1 MWTLTNDP
9 AQSNFSAQ
17 SSPRSARSSGR
28 RKRIADD
35 PTDSA
40 PVRLLDT
47 HRRRRGQ
54 AGKSISGKRIGGRSI
69 SGKPI
74 VLWHPASDASGSSV
88 RGSDARGFEVRGF
101 EVRGFDVRGEAA
113 AVVHGL
119 GLELVDAPAV
129 GANALPGNPEVVAH
143 LVEASGVEAG
153 GSCAVPAA
161 VDGSELCFVGLDPGA
176 VYAAAARNPGAH
188 PIVLPSGA
196 PLLSKIVWGSRHGSV
211 LGHVIEIAD
220 GPGSR
225 NSAAVVTGVAQAVRA
240 HGWSV
245 VVLDADACSD
255 TRWGI
260 DGGMRWPEVLAA
272 IEDGPA
278 ASTLE
283 LLPRL
288 AGVHLVTFA
297 PGQGQ
302 GLDEAGLTRAIDAF
316 SRAVDVVLVDRGPVA
331 LSRWLSGDVGGVR
344 RDRIVCLQRPW
355 ALGHSGTEDSR
366 HGTEDAR
373 HSADW
378 SVLGVRPRGCD
389 SRAEAAKIGAAWAGS
404 IQGRSVISAARG
416 LARKV
421 WIPQMEA
428 GRGIGEKSPARSR
441 WIA

>member
-17 SSPRSARSSGR
+17 SSPGSARSSGR
-28 RKRIADD
+28 RKRTADD
-35 PTDSA
+35 PVDSA
-40 PVRLLDT
+40 PARLLDT
-47 HRRRRGQ
+47 HRSRRGQ

-74 VLWHPASDASGSSV
+74 VLWHPVSDGPAMGSAV
-88 RGSDARGFEVRGF
+88 RGFDVRGF
-101 EVRGFDVRGEAA
+101 EARGFDVRGEAA

-143 LVEASGVEAG
+143 LVEVSGVGAG

-161 VDGSELCFVGLDPGA
+161 VDGAELCFVGLDPGS

-211 LGHVIEIAD
+211 LGRVIEIAD

-225 NSAAVVTGVAQAVRA
+225 NSAAVAAGVAQAVRA
-240 HGWSV
+240 HAWSV
-245 VVLDADACSD
+245 VVLDADVCSD
-255 TRWGI
+255 TRWGV

-283 LLPRL
+283 LLPLL

-316 SRAVDVVLVDRGPVA
+316 SRAVDVVIVDRGPVA
-331 LSRWLSGDVGGVR
+331 VDGWLRSESGGVR
-344 RDRIVCLQRPW
+344 RERIVCLQRPW

-366 HGTEDAR
+366 HGTADAR

-404 IQGRSVISAARG
+404 IQGSSVISAARR

-428 GRGIGEKSPARSR
+428 GRGVGEKLPARSR
-441 WIA
+441 WAS

>member
-1 MWTLTNDP
+1 MWTLTNEP

-17 SSPRSARSSGR
+17 PSPRSARSSGR
-28 RKRIADD
+28 RKRTADD
-35 PTDSA
+35 PADSA

-54 AGKSISGKRIGGRSI
+54 GGKPITGMPI

-74 VLWHPASDASGSSV
+74 VMWHRAPDGPGRGHDASGSGMSGFSV
-88 RGSDARGFEVRGF
+88 QA
-101 EVRGFDVRGEAA
+101 FDVRGEAA

-129 GANALPGNPEVVAH
+129 GVNALSGNPEVVAH

-153 GSCAVPAA
+153 SSCVLPAVA
-161 VDGSELCFVGLDPGA
+161 DGSELCFVGLDPGA
-176 VYAAAARNPGAH
+176 VYTAAARNPGAH

-211 LGHVIEIAD
+211 LGRVIEIAD

-225 NSAAVVTGVAQAVRA
+225 NSAAVVAGVAQAVRG

-245 VVLDADACSD
+245 VVLDVDACSD
-255 TRWGI
+255 TRWGV

-302 GLDEAGLTRAIDAF
+302 GLDEADLARAIDAF

-331 LSRWLSGDVGGVR
+331 VDGWLGSESGQAR
-344 RDRIVCLQRPW
+344 RDRIVCLHRPW
-355 ALGHSGTEDSR
+355 ALAQRGTADSR
-366 HGTEDAR
+366 HGAADVR
-373 HSADW
+373 GVDW

-416 LARKV
+416 LAQKV
-421 WIPQMEA
+421 WIPHMEA
-428 GRGIGEKSPARSR
+428 GRGVGEKLPARSR
-441 WIA
+441 WAV

>member
-28 RKRIADD
+28 RKRTADD
-35 PTDSA
+35 PADSA

-54 AGKSISGKRIGGRSI
+54 AGKRISGKPI
-69 SGKPI
+69 SSKPI
-74 VLWHPASDASGSSV
+74 VLWHPASEPSDSSV
-88 RGSDARGFEVRGF
+88 RGSDVRGF

-119 GLELVDAPAV
+119 GLELVDASAV
-129 GANALPGNPEVVAH
+129 GANALPGDQEVVAH
-143 LVEASGVEAG
+143 LVEASGAEAG
-153 GSCAVPAA
+153 GSCAVP
-161 VDGSELCFVGLDPGA
+161 VGVEGSELCFVGHDAGA
-176 VYAAAARNPGAH
+176 VYAAAARHPGTH

-211 LGHVIEIAD
+211 LGRVIEIAD

-225 NSAAVVTGVAQAVRA
+225 NSAAVVVGVAQAVRG

-255 TRWGI
+255 TRWGV

-297 PGQGQ
+297 PGQGR
-302 GLDEAGLTRAIDAF
+302 GLDEAGLARAIDAF

-331 LSRWLSGDVGGVR
+331 VDGWLHSEPGRAR
-344 RDRIVCLQRPW
+344 RERIVCLQRPW
-355 ALGHSGTEDSR
+355 AIGHSGTADSR
-366 HGTEDAR
+366 HGTADVR
-373 HSADW
+373 HGDDW
-378 SVLGVRPRGCD
+378 CVLGVRPRGCD

-404 IQGRSVISAARG
+404 LQGRSVISAARG

-428 GRGIGEKSPARSR
+428 GRGIGEKLPARSR
-441 WIA
+441 WAA

>member
-35 PTDSA
+35 PADSA

-47 HRRRRGQ
+47 HRSRRGQ

-69 SGKPI
+69 SSKPI

-101 EVRGFDVRGEAA
+101 DGRGEAA

-129 GANALPGNPEVVAH
+129 GANALTGNQEVVAH
-143 LVEASGVEAG
+143 LVEVSGVEAG
-153 GSCAVPAA
+153 SSCVLPAVA
-161 VDGSELCFVGLDPGA
+161 DGSELCFVGLDPGA

-211 LGHVIEIAD
+211 LGRVIEIAD

-225 NSAAVVTGVAQAVRA
+225 NSAAVVAGVAQAVRG

-255 TRWGI
+255 TRWGV
-260 DGGMRWPEVLAA
+260 DRGMRWPEVLAA

-302 GLDEAGLTRAIDAF
+302 GLDEAGLARAIDAF

-331 LSRWLSGDVGGVR
+331 VDGWLGSGSGQAR

-355 ALGHSGTEDSR
+355 ALAQRGTADSR
-366 HGTEDAR
+366 HRAVDVRGV
-373 HSADW
+373 DW

-416 LARKV
+416 LAQKV
-421 WIPQMEA
+421 WIPHLEA
-428 GRGIGEKSPARSR
+428 GRGVGEKLPARSR
-441 WIA
+441 WAA